1 MLVRVLGTASLL
13 IIAVAVLLTSVVKAS
28 AIEYNFTQ
36 KPSPAPTTNIPTVG
50 VVYNVAYPG
59 IILPDSPLWPLK
71 VLRDRIWL
79 SFTFNPVKKSELY
92 LLLADKR
99 LASAQVLYQKGKSEL
114 ATSVLTKAEK
124 YLEASVGEEKIAKE
138 QGLDT
143 SNLLHKLSLC
153 SLKHREVIDQLVLYA
168 PEDAKPRIV
177 ETGNYPKRAYDEV
190 KVRLSQ
196 IGVLAPKNPF
206 TN

>member
-1 MLVRVLGTASLL
+1 MLGRIATTAALL
-13 IIAVAVLLTSVVKAS
+13 TLAIAVLLASVVKAS

-36 KPSPAPTTNIPTVG
+36 KPSPAPTTNIPSVG
-50 VVYNVAYPG
+50 IVYNVAYPG
-59 IILPDSPLWPLK
+59 IVLPDNPLWPLK

-79 SFTFNPVKKSELY
+79 SFTFNPIKKSELY

-99 LASAQVLYQKGKSEL
+99 LASAQILYKKGKSEL

-124 YLEASVGEEKIAKE
+124 YLEASVDEEKIAKD

-177 ETGNYPKRAYDEV
+177 ETGNYSKRAFDEV

-196 IGVLAPKNPF
+196 IGVAAPKNPF
-206 TN
+206 NN